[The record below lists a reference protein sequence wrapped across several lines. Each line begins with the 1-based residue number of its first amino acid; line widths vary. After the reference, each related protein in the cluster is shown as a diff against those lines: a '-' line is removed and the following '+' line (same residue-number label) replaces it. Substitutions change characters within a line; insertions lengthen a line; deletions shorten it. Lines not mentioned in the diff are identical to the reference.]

1 MRGEVS
7 AFPVASIAIIGS
19 GPTAWLAAATL
30 ARVLHGSC
38 AVQVIETGF
47 DDATWGAVTSVPSL
61 HRLLRLL
68 GLDEVTLMRAGDATY
83 RLGAEFRDWS
93 AIGERY
99 FAGFG
104 GIGTLFDAVP
114 FQHYWLRAHSAGA
127 CAPFE
132 DFSLAAQAARSGRFA
147 LPQPD
152 PRSILPPYTY
162 AWHFDSARLTDC
174 LRAHALSL
182 GATAIAG
189 RFAATERVEDGSV
202 RALVLEDG
210 GRVAAGLYVD
220 VDGALASALGLEIE
234 DWSAWLPCDRVY
246 TQRCAPDANW
256 PPFSTVSAA
265 AAGWRFA
272 IPLQNSCVRGLVT
285 SSEFMDEDAAIAS
298 FAGDISAA
306 AQRHPPHC
314 ARLVRGRPREFWIHN
329 CILLPGN
336 RLDPLEGTALHL
348 AQSGIT
354 RLLAHF
360 PVGASSPPDRDEY
373 NRLTIEEYDR
383 LRDLLVLHYH
393 ATRRDDSP
401 YWQRCRTMTLPDT
414 LARRLELFLDSG
426 RLTIGEEEHCGV
438 EGWLA
443 VLLGQG
449 FRPRSFDPLAEIA
462 PFENLRSALIS
473 LAAEIRA
480 RAAALPG
487 HRESIASRGAA
498 VPAGSA

>member
-1 MRGEVS
+1 LRGEVS

-38 AVQVIETGF
+38 AVQVIETES

-68 GLDEVTLMRAGDATY
+68 GLDEVTLMRAGEATY
-83 RLGAEFRDWS
+83 RLGTEFRDWS
-93 AIGERY
+93 AIGEHY

-104 GIGTLFDAVP
+104 GIGTRFDAVP

-127 CAPFE
+127 CAPFD
-132 DFSLAAQAARSGRFA
+132 DFSLAAQVARAGRFE
-147 LPQPD
+147 LPRPD
-152 PRSILPPYTY
+152 PRSVLPPYAY
-162 AWHFDSARLTDC
+162 AWHFDSAGLTAC
-174 LRAHALSL
+174 VRAHALGL
-182 GATAIAG
+182 GASAIAG
-189 RFAATERVEDGSV
+189 RVSAVERAEDGTV
-202 RALVLEDG
+202 RTLILEDST
-210 GRVAAGLYVD
+210 RVSAGLYVD
-220 VDGALASALGLEIE
+220 VDGALANALGVEIE
-234 DWSAWLPCDRVY
+234 DWSAWLPCDRMY
-246 TQRCAPDANW
+246 TQRCALDANW
-256 PPFSTVSAA
+256 PPYSTASAA

-272 IPLQNSCVRGLVT
+272 IPLQNSCVRGYVT
-285 SSEFMDEDAAIAS
+285 SSEFMRDDEVAASLSAGIPADVRLQAS
-298 FAGDISAA
+298 
-306 AQRHPPHC
+306 HC
-314 ARLVRGRPREFWIHN
+314 TRLVRGRPREFWIHN

-336 RLDPLEGTALHL
+336 RFDPLEGTALHL
-348 AQSGIT
+348 AQTGIT

-360 PVGASSPPDRDEY
+360 PVGASSPPDRAEY
-373 NRLTIEEYDR
+373 NRLTAEEYDR

-393 ATRRDDSP
+393 ATHRDDSP
-401 YWQRCRTMTLPDT
+401 FWQRCKTMTLPDT
-414 LARRLELFLDSG
+414 LVRRLELFLDSG

-449 FRPRSFDPLAEIA
+449 LRPRSFDPLAEIA
-462 PFENLRSALIS
+462 PLENLRSALGS

-487 HRESIASRGAA
+487 HRESIANRGAT
-498 VPAGSA
+498 VRAGIA